1 MFNTSLIIS
10 YFCEPSIFIHEMNK
24 DSVHKLSAAG
34 LLVTL
39 GIIFGDIGTSPL
51 YVLNAIVGHSK
62 IDGEVVKGAL
72 SCIFWTLTLQTT
84 LKYVVLTLRADN
96 KGEGGIFSLY
106 TLVKKTKVKWLL
118 FPAVIGGSA
127 LLAEGIITPPISVSA
142 AVEGLRLFKPLS
154 EIPIVPIVIAIIIL
168 LFAIQQFGTKS
179 IGKLFGPVMLLWF
192 LTLGILGI
200 AQLSGN
206 WSVLAALSPMY
217 AYDLLVVHPGGF
229 WLLGAVFLCTTGA
242 EALYSDL
249 GHCGKTNIRISWA
262 FVKIT
267 LILNYFGQG
276 VWLLAHEG
284 ETLKSEALNGVT
296 PFYAIMP
303 TWFLPFGIALA
314 TVATI
319 VASQALISGSF
330 TLINEAIRLNFWPKA
345 KIKYP
350 SDLKGQLYIPSVN
363 WLLCLGCILVVL
375 YFKESSKMEAA
386 YGLTIILGM
395 LMSSRLL
402 TYFMKIRHYWS
413 PLIWGFVA
421 TYLIV
426 EISFLIA
433 QMDKFLRGGWISFM
447 IAILLSAIM
456 FAWYYARKIRNRY
469 LEFVR
474 LEDYLPILEDLS
486 HDLTIPKYA
495 THLVYLTSADNRE
508 EIESKIIYSI
518 MQKRPKRAD
527 IYWFVHVDVVD
538 EPYRMEYKVSEFIH
552 DDVIRIDFRLGFR
565 VAPRINLMFRKVVE
579 DMVKNKEVD
588 ITSRYT
594 SLNKNNI
601 IGDFRFIVIE
611 KFLSYENEL
620 PIYEKL
626 ILDIHTFLKRLSLS
640 EEKAF
645 GLDTSSV
652 TIETV
657 PLVVAPPKGELNL
670 KRID

>member
-1 MFNTSLIIS
+1 
-10 YFCEPSIFIHEMNK
+10 MNK

-51 YVLNAIVGHSK
+51 YVLNAIIGKNV
-62 IDGEVVKGAL
+62 IDGNVVKGSL
-72 SCIFWTLTLQTT
+72 SCIVWTLTLQTT
-84 LKYVVLTLRADN
+84 LKYVMLTLRADN

-118 FPAVIGGSA
+118 YPAVIGGSA
-127 LLAEGIITPPISVSA
+127 ILAEGIITPPISVSA
-142 AVEGLRLFKPLS
+142 AVEGLRMFEPLS
-154 EIPIVPIVIAIIIL
+154 HIPTLPIVIAIIIV

-179 IGKLFGPVMLLWF
+179 IGKLFGPVMLTWF

-200 AQLSGN
+200 FQLSNN
-206 WSVLAALSPMY
+206 WSILAAINPYY
-217 AYDLLVVHPGGF
+217 AYDLLVQRGGF

-249 GHCGKTNIRISWA
+249 GHCGKTNIRISWS
-262 FVKIT
+262 FVKLT

-276 VWLLAHEG
+276 AWLLSHQG
-284 ETLKSEALNGVT
+284 ETLNGVT
-296 PFYAIMP
+296 PFYGMMP
-303 TWFLPFGIALA
+303 SWFLPFGIVLA

-350 SDLKGQLYIPSVN
+350 SELKGQLYIPSVN
-363 WLLCLGCILVVL
+363 WLLCAGCILVVL
-375 YFKESSKMEAA
+375 YFKESTKMEAA

-402 TYFMKIRHYWS
+402 TFFMKIKHYWP
-413 PLIWGFVA
+413 PLIWGFVI

-426 EISFLIA
+426 ELSFLIA

-447 IAILLSAIM
+447 IAVILSTIM
-456 FAWYYARKIRNRY
+456 FIWYYARKIRNRY

-474 LEDYLPILEDLS
+474 LGDYLPILEDLS

-552 DDVIRIDFRLGFR
+552 DDVIRVDFRLGFR

-594 SLNKNNI
+594 SLHKNNI

-620 PIYEKL
+620 PIHEKL
-626 ILDIHTFLKRLSLS
+626 ILDIHSFLKKLSLS

-652 TIETV
+652 TVETV
-657 PLVVAPPKGELNL
+657 PLIIAPPKEINL
-670 KRID
+670 KRIE